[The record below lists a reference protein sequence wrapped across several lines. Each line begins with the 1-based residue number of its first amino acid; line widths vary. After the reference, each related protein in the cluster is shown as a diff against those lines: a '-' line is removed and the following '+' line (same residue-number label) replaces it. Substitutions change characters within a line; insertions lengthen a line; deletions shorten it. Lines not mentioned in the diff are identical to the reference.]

1 MADQPG
7 FSVNKET
14 IGLVMGIVGLLGAAI
29 GGYNF
34 FLSGRA
40 ENSPIVRELIVKDA
54 LQDKRLDRTD
64 EDRAATKELSN
75 KTEKLTEA
83 VVKLTTVIENGV
95 ITKKAE
101 YIYPN
106 PLPGREPISL
116 EIR

>member
-1 MADQPG
+1 MANQPG

-14 IGLVMGIVGLLGAAI
+14 IGLVMGIVGLLTTAI
-29 GGYNF
+29 GAYSY

-40 ENSPIVRELIVKDA
+40 ENSPIVRELIIKDA

-64 EDRAATKELSN
+64 EDRAATKELSV

-83 VVKLTTVIENGV
+83 VVRLTTVIENGV
-95 ITKKAE
+95 VTKKAE
-101 YIYPN
+101 YIFPN
-106 PLPGREPISL
+106 TVPGRDPISL